1 MTRGSLTG
9 RAVTPFRLFESA
21 WLWNNPTCA
30 SLMANLT
37 EAKIVCPIVRNT
49 TKDNATYTYL
59 TISISVKIGMCE
71 HDRNNE
77 LQVQKSPYDER

>member
-1 MTRGSLTG
+1 
-9 RAVTPFRLFESA
+9 
-21 WLWNNPTCA
+21 
-30 SLMANLT
+30 MANLT